1 MVWDSAVEVR
11 RMDLA
16 EREDQAFRADQ
27 TAVVTYYDRFLGEVG
42 EEGRYISLEFS
53 YTRNSAGGLK
63 MKLQRDTLYFDH
75 LFRADADGISAEN
88 RTAPITVETKA
99 FRWDGYITRVAIIRE
114 DDGTEYIDLEA
125 IHCWQHIATTA
136 LWASPFAPILA
147 QWPRHM
153 VLFGP
158 TETLIGIYM
167 ACNLIRQQGAAFP
180 EQWGDAPEWVRG
192 GDSLWPIAM
201 VPVWIATD
209 TSKWAAGSARFDMA
223 SEFFA
228 QWLDDSGVILNA
240 RFYLPD
246 RGDEQPAPQ
255 WFHLDRPTVVLWTE
269 DKSGVT
275 GPTGTLLDGL
285 ISFFEDF
292 IDDTTP
298 VRYPNFN
305 SQSEYE
311 AVYANSGPLG
321 TVRKLPHVWYL
332 QGEYSSIGASEIALH
347 KPLATSVIVGGK
359 SPGWVNAGIEIA
371 MKNLLSWIG
380 LLIGI
385 PGLDS
390 LYQGQLDD
398 VFLAWFAYEN
408 SERTREAGPFAFKEH
423 VVTNSSKAFTLDGVM
438 AGRAGLYQ
446 TRGYTS
452 QKVSVG
458 DGAPYLIGR
467 DFELGDQ
474 IGFQLG
480 DAVFTDHVTQMTF
493 RDDRETGA
501 RWELTIG
508 DGGDEDDTV
517 TKAWNRLSKLAS
529 AVQSLA
535 TDVGADLDLI
545 IF

>member
-1 MVWDSAVEVR
+1 MAWDSAAAVR

-16 EREDQAFRADQ
+16 ERADQNYRADQ
-27 TAVVTYYDRFLGEVG
+27 TAIVRYYDKYLQEVG
-42 EEGRYISLEFS
+42 EEGRYISLQF
-53 YTRNSAGGLK
+53 THARNAAGGLK
-63 MKLQRDTLYFDH
+63 MKVERDMVHFDH
-75 LFRADADGISAEN
+75 IFRNDDGEDATI
-88 RTAPITVETKA
+88 PITVTTKA
-99 FRWDGYITRVAIIRE
+99 FRWDGYITRAAIVRDE
-114 DDGTEYIDLEA
+114 DGVESIDIEA
-125 IHCWQHIATTA
+125 IHCWNHIATTA

-167 ACNLIRQQGAAFP
+167 SCAFIRQQSSAFP
-180 EQWGDAPEWVRG
+180 DQWGDAPEWVRA
-192 GDSLWPIAM
+192 GDSLWPLAM
-201 VPVWIATD
+201 VPVWIPTD

-223 SEFFA
+223 DQFFSG
-228 QWLDDSGVILNA
+228 WLEDSGVVLSA
-240 RFYLPD
+240 RFFLPEE
-246 RGDEQPAPQ
+246 DEQPAPE
-255 WFHLDRPTVVLWTE
+255 WFWLDKPTVVISTE
-269 DKSGVT
+269 DKSGVS

-285 ISFFEDF
+285 ISFFVDF

-298 VRYPNFN
+298 VRVPNFN
-305 SQSEYE
+305 SQFEYE
-311 AVYANSGPLG
+311 QVYATDGPLG
-321 TVRKLPHVWYL
+321 TKTAWPHVWYL
-332 QGEYSSIGASEIALH
+332 EGEYSGIGPSEVALH
-347 KPLATSVIVGGK
+347 KPLATHIVVGGK

-398 VFLAWFAYEN
+398 VFLAWMEYQNA
-408 SERTREAGPFAFKEH
+408 ERTQKAGPFAFRDH

-438 AGRAGLYQ
+438 AGRAGLHQ

-452 QKVSVG
+452 KKVSVG
-458 DGAPYLIGR
+458 DGAPYLIGK
-467 DFELGDQ
+467 DFVLGDQ

-480 DAVFTDHVTQMTF
+480 DQVFTDYVTEMIFT
-493 RDDRETGA
+493 DDRSTGA

-508 DGGDEDDTV
+508 DGGDEEDTV
-517 TKAWNRLSKLAS
+517 TKAWSRLSKLAS
-529 AVQSLA
+529 AVQDIA